1 MPSTKNAQDM
11 KDIKIIIANYMKSQY
26 RPYST
31 NDILLNLH
39 NQVPKQ
45 KLGVGLAALAKED
58 ELLVKVVGKTS
69 YYCYKMLVHNLD
81 SSDTGLL
88 ESAPQMEKELA
99 DIGDE
104 INDLTTG
111 V

>member
-1 MPSTKNAQDM
+1 
-11 KDIKIIIANYMKSQY
+11 MKSQY

-45 KLGVGLAALAKED
+45 KLGIGLAALAEED

-88 ESAPQMEKELA
+88 ESVPQMEKELA
-99 DIGDE
+99 DIEDE
-104 INDLTTG
+104 INDLTTS